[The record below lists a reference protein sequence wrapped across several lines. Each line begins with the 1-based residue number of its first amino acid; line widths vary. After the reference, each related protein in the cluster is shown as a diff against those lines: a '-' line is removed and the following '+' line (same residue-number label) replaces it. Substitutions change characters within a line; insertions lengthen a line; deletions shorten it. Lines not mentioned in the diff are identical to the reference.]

1 MNRNE
6 LISYNDYYFDKYE
19 YTQIGIGPNSL
30 HVDQPANDIEKFF
43 FKSTTCPFCGTILKE
58 VFHGSQSDSIGTD
71 LYMSGEV
78 LECPTCSWWTYKT
91 HFCDS
96 CYSNGSYNAICTDTR
111 HYAIAKKFNI
121 DDKAIPLNVLK
132 HELQNHKNL
141 LYDINPY
148 KLEDL
153 CQDILKHYYD
163 CDVLHVGISGD
174 GGKDLIVLDS
184 DEPILV
190 QIKRRHN
197 PNTVELLNGVR
208 EFVGTLF
215 IENSRRGIYISTA
228 QRFSKGSKNTIKKVL
243 NERKLDY
250 FEFIDYN
257 KLCSLI
263 DMTPLAAPKWKEFV
277 KPFYE
282 NPRATCYDT
291 EEEINK
297 LHAHYKKLEEQYDI

>member
-1 MNRNE
+1 MGR
-6 LISYNDYYFDKYE
+6 
-19 YTQIGIGPNSL
+19 
-30 HVDQPANDIEKFF
+30 
-43 FKSTTCPFCGTILKE
+43 
-58 VFHGSQSDSIGTD
+58 
-71 LYMSGEV
+71 
-78 LECPTCSWWTYKT
+78 
-91 HFCDS
+91 
-96 CYSNGSYNAICTDTR
+96 
-111 HYAIAKKFNI
+111 
-121 DDKAIPLNVLK
+121 
-132 HELQNHKNL
+132 
-141 LYDINPY
+141 
-148 KLEDL
+148 
-153 CQDILKHYYD
+153 
-163 CDVLHVGISGD
+163 SGD